1 MEVVDG
7 GQVVD
12 LEPVF
17 ARRERGGD
25 FGPVVGCELDLV
37 GIRVVSGS
45 DDADE
50 LREAWSRRLGGS
62 LVAVAAA
69 DRCEGDGG
77 QPDVKAPSD

>member
-17 ARRERGGD
+17 AGRERCRD

-45 DDADE
+45 DGADE
-50 LREAWSRRLGGS
+50 PRAAWSRGLGGS

-69 DRCEGDGG
+69 DRCECDGC
-77 QPDVKAPSD
+77 QPDGKAPSD